1 MAFGAINPVLNF
13 GISDYSISFSYN
25 IHVYNIST
33 IIILKNYTIVG
44 VSVSDP
50 SAEVCSTACPY
61 VRVSIY
67 TLICP
72 VECNVCAWK

>member
-1 MAFGAINPVLNF
+1 MTFGEINPLLNF

-33 IIILKNYTIVG
+33 IIILKNYTTVG

-50 SAEVCSTACPY
+50 SVEVCSTACPC
-61 VRVSIY
+61 VHVSIY
-67 TLICP
+67 MLICP
-72 VECNVCAWK
+72 VECNACTGK